1 MRTENQRGEPEP
13 RRTIAS
19 SREGQGKRSRTWKP
33 PLRWRRRPAAP
44 IRGSIHARSSA
55 SAAASA
61 SAARSNAANSSSLF
75 VFSFTLNV
83 DTSRTFATM
92 TLPSSSISS
101 PAALSRRARG
111 AADAVAAAGFAD
123 LAAAATSSARAK
135 AVLRAASAP
144 DGAAAGLA
152 SFGTLASLAASS
164 FCFWSTALALASAS
178 TLGRAGL
185 AGAAADAPRGVR
197 GRDRGGRR
205 RGRREGVPVVPSSAF
220 RAAGLGGGHLS
231 GLRLLARALLRGA
244 RRRHLDEAA
253 NDRFSLRSTNLREI
267 AARGDRARRRDGSR
281 DRRRPRST
289 PRHARER
296 RDARFEPR
304 GVTATAARASLP
316 LEGERRLE
324 MPRRVFSSSNP
335 GSKRAAETA
344 GGLRRADR
352 TSARKS
358 LVEN

>member
-1 MRTENQRGEPEP
+1 MPSTRRVLRIWPRRPPRAPEP
-13 RRTIAS
+13 RRSCARRPRPTGRRRGWRAS
-19 SREGQGKRSRTWKP
+19 GRSRA
-33 PLRWRRRPAAP
+33 WRRALFASGAP
-44 IRGSIHARSSA
+44 
-55 SAAASA
+55 
-61 SAARSNAANSSSLF
+61 
-75 VFSFTLNV
+75 
-83 DTSRTFATM
+83 
-92 TLPSSSISS
+92 PW
-101 PAALSRRARG
+101 PWRARPRWG
-111 AADAVAAAGFAD
+111 
-123 LAAAATSSARAK
+123 
-135 AVLRAASAP
+135 
-144 DGAAAGLA
+144 
-152 SFGTLASLAASS
+152 
-164 FCFWSTALALASAS
+164 
-178 TLGRAGL
+178 GRAWR
-185 AGAAADAPRGVR
+185 ARRPTPPGVR

>member
-1 MRTENQRGEPEP
+1 MLTENQRGEPEP

-19 SREGQGKRSRTWKP
+19 SRERQGNVRAPGNHPCVGVVARRAHP
-33 PLRWRRRPAAP
+33 RVHPCEVIRPRRRL
-44 IRGSIHARSSA
+44 RGGP
-55 SAAASA
+55 
-61 SAARSNAANSSSLF
+61 NAANSSSLF
-75 VFSFTLNV
+75 VFVHLERGHLA
-83 DTSRTFATM
+83 DFATM

-101 PAALSRRARG
+101 PAALSRRRG
-111 AADAVAAAGFAD
+111 AANAVAAAGFAD

-144 DGAAAGLA
+144 DGRRRGWRASGRSRAWRRALFASEHRLGL
-152 SFGTLASLAASS
+152 GERVHVGEGG
-164 FCFWSTALALASAS
+164 
-178 TLGRAGL
+178 LGGRG
-185 AGAAADAPRGVR
+185 GRRPRGVR

-335 GSKRAAETA
+335 GSTRAAATA

-352 TSARKS
+352 PSARTS